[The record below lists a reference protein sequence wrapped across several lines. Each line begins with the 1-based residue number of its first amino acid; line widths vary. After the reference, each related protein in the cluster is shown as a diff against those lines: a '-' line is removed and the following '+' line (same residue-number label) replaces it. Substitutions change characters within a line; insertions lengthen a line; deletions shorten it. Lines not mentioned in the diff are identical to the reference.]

1 MTDTPDLSKI
11 VNLIM
16 QNPNLI
22 KEISDLAS
30 GPQGDE
36 GEKMTEAVPEVSE
49 EKPTHSEK
57 SERRVKLLSAMKP
70 YLSEGRAK
78 SIDTVLTIADVLD
91 AVRSK

>member
-1 MTDTPDLSKI
+1 MSDTQDLSKI

-16 QNPNLI
+16 QNPSII
-22 KEISDLAS
+22 KEISALAS
-30 GPQGDE
+30 KPPSDE
-36 GEKMTEAVPEVSE
+36 GEEITEAVPEVSE